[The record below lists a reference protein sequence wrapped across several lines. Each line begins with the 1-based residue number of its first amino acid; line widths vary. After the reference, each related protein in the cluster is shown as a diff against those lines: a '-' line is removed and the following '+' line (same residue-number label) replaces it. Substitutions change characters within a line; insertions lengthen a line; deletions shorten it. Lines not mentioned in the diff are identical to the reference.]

1 MTISRFEDID
11 AWQDARILTRNVYQ
25 CTSRASFA
33 KDFGL
38 RDQIQRAAG
47 SVMHNIAEGFDSG
60 SDSEFAR
67 FLRYAQRSC
76 TEVQSELYVALDQD
90 YVTKPQFDALFEQAS
105 RARSRIGGLIKYL
118 LSSKDHPRRGTK
130 RPGTVS

>member
-1 MTISRFEDID
+1 MRIIRFEDID
-11 AWQDARILTRNVYQ
+11 AWQDARELTRHVYQ
-25 CTSRASFA
+25 CTCRDGFA
-33 KDFGL
+33 RDFGL

-60 SDSEFAR
+60 SDVEFVR

-90 YVTKPQFDALFEQAS
+90 YITDVQFNALFEQAS
-105 RARSRIGGLIKYL
+105 VTRSKIGGFIKYL
-118 LSSKDHPRRGTK
+118 LSSKKPDKGRRTN
-130 RPGTVS
+130 

>member
-1 MTISRFEDID
+1 MTISRFEDIA
-11 AWQDARILTRNVYQ
+11 AWQDARVLAKDVYQ
-25 CTSRASFA
+25 CTNRPGFA

-60 SDSEFAR
+60 SDLEFVR

-76 TEVQSELYVALDQD
+76 TEVQSELYVALDQK
-90 YVTKPQFDALFEQAS
+90 YITEQQFQEIFDHAGKT
-105 RARSRIGGLIKYL
+105 RSKIGGFIKYL
-118 LSSKDHPRRGTK
+118 LSSKRTDKGRRT
-130 RPGTVS
+130 